1 MDEFPVSGFLQD
13 FFLQDRRPSFTY
25 IAPGIRV
32 PSSEWIRQM
41 LSQARQ
47 QGRLQEPMDPES
59 NYDTEELCLSYRIG
73 VCLDDAWGPT
83 LMSNHEID
91 DTGIVLK
98 ENR

>member
-1 MDEFPVSGFLQD
+1 MF
-13 FFLQDRRPSFTY
+13 
-25 IAPGIRV
+25 
-32 PSSEWIRQM
+32 
-41 LSQARQ
+41 SQARQ

-59 NYDTEELCLSYRIG
+59 NYDIEEFCLSYRIG